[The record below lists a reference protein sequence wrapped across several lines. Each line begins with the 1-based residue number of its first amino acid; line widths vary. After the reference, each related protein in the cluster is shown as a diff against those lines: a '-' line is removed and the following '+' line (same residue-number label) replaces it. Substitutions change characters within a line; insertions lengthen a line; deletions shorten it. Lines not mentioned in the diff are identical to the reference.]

1 MHAPDL
7 DVTLSISHD
16 QAVERT
22 KAALATQGFGIIS
35 EIDMA
40 GTLKSKIG
48 VDVPPY
54 RILGAC
60 NPKLAHR
67 ALSADPAVGLALPC
81 NVVVYVEGDATWVR
95 AFDPRAMADGHA
107 SADLRAVAE
116 EVRAKLVAAIAE
128 LSSTRG
134 Q

>member
-7 DVTLSISHD
+7 D
-16 QAVERT
+16 AVLTASYDDAVHRT
-22 KAALATQGFGIIS
+22 KAALAAQGFGIIS

-40 GTLKSKIG
+40 GTLKTKIG

-67 ALSADPAVGLALPC
+67 ALAADPAVGLALPC
-81 NVVVYVEGDATWVR
+81 NVVVYVAGDETWVR

-107 SADLRAVAE
+107 SAELREVAE

-128 LSSTRG
+128 LK
-134 Q
+134 

>member
-7 DVTLSISHD
+7 DVVLTTSYD
-16 QAVERT
+16 DAVQKT
-22 KAALATQGFGIIS
+22 KAALAAQGFGIIS

-40 GTLKSKIG
+40 GTLKTKIG
-48 VDVPPY
+48 VDFPAY

-67 ALSADPAVGLALPC
+67 ALTADPAVGLALPC
-81 NVVVYVEGDATWVR
+81 NVVVYAEGEKVWVR

-107 SADLRAVAE
+107 SEDLRTVAE
-116 EVRAKLVAAIAE
+116 EVRTKLAAAIAE
-128 LSSTRG
+128 LA
-134 Q
+134 

>member
-7 DVTLSISHD
+7 DVVLTTSYD
-16 QAVERT
+16 DAVQKT
-22 KAALATQGFGIIS
+22 KAALAAQGFGIIS

-40 GTLKSKIG
+40 GTLKAKIG
-48 VDVPPY
+48 VDFPAY

-81 NVVVYVEGDATWVR
+81 NVVVYVEGDKTWVR

-107 SADLRAVAE
+107 SAELRAVAE
-116 EVRAKLVAAIAE
+116 EVRAKLVSAIAE
-128 LSSTRG
+128 LR
-134 Q
+134 